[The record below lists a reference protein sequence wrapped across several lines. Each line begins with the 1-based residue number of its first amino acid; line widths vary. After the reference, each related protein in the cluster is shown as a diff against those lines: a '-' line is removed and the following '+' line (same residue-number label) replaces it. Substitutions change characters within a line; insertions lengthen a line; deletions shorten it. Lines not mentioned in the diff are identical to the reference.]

1 MFGKREINLSTKG
14 NTGTLFTIPVIV
26 ALAILAAIAFCSM
39 FAPLIS
45 PCDPYEQDL
54 SVAFSG
60 PSAGHPLGA
69 DSVGRDILS
78 RLFYGGRT
86 TIFGGIAIVLVTI
99 AIGIPMGLAC
109 GYYGG
114 KIDSF
119 FMRLCDII
127 LSFPSLLLAFVL
139 VAGLGRNMS
148 NAILALGIVYVPGI
162 ARLMRSLT
170 MVERNKPYVEA
181 LHSMCYSDW
190 RIMFIHIVPN
200 CVSSVIVQI
209 TLNLGYAVLDLA
221 GMSFLGFG
229 VRPPT
234 ADWGAMLNEGRSY
247 LMQNPLLAL
256 LPGLCIILLVVSIN
270 IFSDGLYRY
279 LEPKQRKLPSFRAYE
294 RAMEKKRKKAA
305 KLQAEKGGCEA

>member
-1 MFGKREINLSTKG
+1 MFRKKEINLSTKG
-14 NTGTLFTIPVIV
+14 NTGTLFTIPVIIAV
-26 ALAILAAIAFCSM
+26 VILAAIVFCSI
-39 FAPLIS
+39 FAPLLA
-45 PCDPYEQDL
+45 PYDPNEQDL
-54 SVAFSG
+54 SVTFSK
-60 PSAGHPLGA
+60 PTEAHPLGA
-69 DSVGRDILS
+69 DSVGRDNLS
-78 RLFYGGRT
+78 RLLYGSRT
-86 TIFGGIAIVLVTI
+86 TIFGGLAIVFVSI
-99 AIGIPMGLAC
+99 AIGLPVGLVC

-119 FMRLCDII
+119 FMRICDII

-148 NAILALGIVYVPGI
+148 NAILALGIVYVPGL

-181 LHSMCYSDW
+181 LHSMCYSDL
-190 RIMFIHIVPN
+190 RIMFVHIIPN
-200 CVSSVIVQI
+200 CVSSIIVQL
-209 TLNLGYAVLDLA
+209 TLNLGYAILDLA

-229 VRPPT
+229 VQPPT
-234 ADWGAMLNEGRSY
+234 ADWGNMLNEGRSY

-279 LEPKQRKLPSFRAYE
+279 LEPTQRKLPTFKAYE
-294 RAMEKKRKKAA
+294 RRYARKVARAEKRKV
-305 KLQAEKGGCEA
+305 EKGGCEA

>member
-1 MFGKREINLSTKG
+1 MFRKKEINLSTKG

-26 ALAILAAIAFCSM
+26 ALIILAVIVFCSIC
-39 FAPLIS
+39 APLIS
-45 PCDPYEQDL
+45 PFDPNEQDL
-54 SVAFSG
+54 NVAFSG
-60 PSAGHPLGA
+60 PTAEHPLGA
-69 DSVGRDILS
+69 DSVGRDIMS

-170 MVERNKPYVEA
+170 LVERNKPYVEA

-279 LEPKQRKLPSFRAYE
+279 LEPKQRKLPTFKAYE
-294 RAMEKKRKKAA
+294 KMMDKRRKKAA
-305 KLQAEKGGCEA
+305 KLQETKGGCQA